1 MKRTRAV
8 LLAALA
14 SEACSAPRGET
25 KARLEIAPEAKNTG
39 FARVTEVRPFRLP
52 EDHGPHYEFQTE
64 WWYFTGNLRA
74 DDGRTFGYQLTFFR
88 RGLGPGPPPS
98 PPGLATNQVHFAHL
112 AITDVA
118 AGTHDFVERWDRG
131 WGPLA
136 GARADPFGVWLEDWR
151 VDAGEDAARGDG
163 VRWRLRAALRGRALE
178 LTLTATKPLVRHGDR
193 GLSAKSREPGNA
205 SYYIGYTRLETSGA
219 IAGLAVQGQSWFDH
233 EWSTSAL
240 GPGAVGWD
248 WFSLQLD
255 DGREIMLYQIRR
267 EDGSLDPV
275 SEGTLVEA
283 DGRTRRLRRA
293 DVQVEVRDH
302 WTSPETEVLYPSLW
316 TLRIPAL
323 GVILDIRPRL
333 ADQEMRTSFRYWEG
347 AVTVAGTAAQ
357 RVSGSGYV
365 ELTGYAGG
373 MQQVF

>member
-1 MKRTRAV
+1 
-8 LLAALA
+8 
-14 SEACSAPRGET
+14 
-25 KARLEIAPEAKNTG
+25 
-39 FARVTEVRPFRLP
+39 
-52 EDHGPHYEFQTE
+52 
-64 WWYFTGNLRA
+64 
-74 DDGRTFGYQLTFFR
+74 
-88 RGLGPGPPPS
+88 
-98 PPGLATNQVHFAHL
+98 
-112 AITDVA
+112 
-118 AGTHDFVERWDRG
+118 
-131 WGPLA
+131 
-136 GARADPFGVWLEDWR
+136 
-151 VDAGEDAARGDG
+151 
-163 VRWRLRAALRGRALE
+163 
-178 LTLTATKPLVRHGDR
+178 
-193 GLSAKSREPGNA
+193 
-205 SYYIGYTRLETSGA
+205 
-219 IAGLAVQGQSWFDH
+219 
-233 EWSTSAL
+233 
-240 GPGAVGWD
+240 VGWD